1 MPDSDDERP
10 AMLAYRKR
18 ITAATNRYLDVE
30 WARQLLKLTCSAV
43 AGVGCRWITLPARL
57 P

>member
-18 ITAATNRYLDVE
+18 MTAAANRYLDVE

-43 AGVGCRWITLPARL
+43 AGVGCR
-57 P
+57 